1 MDKFIQLNTENG
13 FPIYRQLAN
22 YLKQQIVQGEY
33 QVGDLLPSE
42 TELVQ
47 KLDISRT
54 TVRLAFNDLVNSGL
68 VKRERGKG
76 TIVISSGI
84 TSQLSH
90 LSSFTEEVAR
100 LGMTPGT
107 QLVSSEKVTS
117 PTKVSKRLAIEPNT
131 EVMKVIRLRTADD
144 RPIGLVTTWLNIN
157 TFPQLN
163 NLDYSS
169 LSLYEVYEK
178 NLGLTILRATEF
190 VWADDVSDH
199 EKEKLC
205 IQRDDPVLRITRVT
219 YIKTNKEGGTPIEY
233 IEGVFKGKIYI
244 VETELFR

>member
-1 MDKFIQLNTENG
+1 MDKFISLNTENG

-33 QVGDLLPSE
+33 QVGALLPSE

-107 QLVSSEKVTS
+107 QLISSEKVPC
-117 PTKVSKRLAIEPNT
+117 PTKVSKRLTIEPDMD
-131 EVMKVIRLRTADD
+131 VMKVVRLRTADE

-157 TFPQLN
+157 VFPQLAFLN
-163 NLDYSS
+163 YAS
-169 LSLYEVYEK
+169 LSLYEAYEK
-178 NLGLTILRATEF
+178 SLGLNILRATEF
-190 VWADDVSDH
+190 VWADNANEN
-199 EKEKLC
+199 EKDKLALH
-205 IQRDDPVLRITRVT
+205 RDEAVLRMTRVT
-219 YIKTNKEGGTPIEY
+219 YIKTKEEGGTPIEY
-233 IEGVFKGKIYI
+233 VEGVFKEKFI
-244 VETELFR
+244 L